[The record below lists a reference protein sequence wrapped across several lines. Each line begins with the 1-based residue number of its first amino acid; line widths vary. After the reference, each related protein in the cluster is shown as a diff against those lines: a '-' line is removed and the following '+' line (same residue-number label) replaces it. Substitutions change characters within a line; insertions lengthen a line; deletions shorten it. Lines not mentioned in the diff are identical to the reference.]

1 MARKISYRRHKR
13 GGQADYVS
21 ETQPGNPNLPYSAP
35 TQMMQGGRRR
45 RHRMR
50 GGNGMSPYSSATSY
64 SSYVNGSENSQYN
77 RVFSQAGPYAGVAG
91 NMSIGAQ
98 GQNSTMAGV
107 PNANSLAL
115 IQKAGSRR
123 RRHTKKRRGGF
134 LGSVL
139 NQAIVPFGLLG
150 LQQSYGRNRSRRNGS
165 MTRRRRYK

>member
-1 MARKISYRRHKR
+1 
-13 GGQADYVS
+13 
-21 ETQPGNPNLPYSAP
+21 
-35 TQMMQGGRRR
+35 
-45 RHRMR
+45 MR

-64 SSYVNGSENSQYN
+64 SSYVNGSENSQYD

-98 GQNSTMAGV
+98 GQNSSMAGV

>member
-1 MARKISYRRHKR
+1 
-13 GGQADYVS
+13 
-21 ETQPGNPNLPYSAP
+21 
-35 TQMMQGGRRR
+35 
-45 RHRMR
+45 MR
-50 GGNGMSPYSSATSY
+50 GGNGVAPYSSATSY
-64 SSYVNGSENSQYN
+64 SNYVNGSENSQYD
-77 RVFSQAGPYAGVAG
+77 RVFSQAGPYAGVPG

-115 IQKAGSRR
+115 IQNAGSKR

-150 LQQSYGRNRSRRNGS
+150 LQQSYRRNRSRRNGS